1 MIPLV
6 VDCTIAESSQ
16 RYNVTV
22 SEQTVCV
29 DAEILIPHQFV
40 VDCTVEESQ
49 QQYNMTIAESYQ
61 SVNADIS
68 VEIVAGSESPP
79 YQGEYVHTPRSETIT
94 IPCAEYRMLDN
105 ITINP
110 IPSNYGLITWDGRT
124 ITVS

>member
-6 VDCTIAESSQ
+6 VDCTVAETLQ
-16 RYNVTV
+16 QYNVTV
-22 SEQTVCV
+22 SEQTVFV

-49 QQYNMTIAESYQ
+49 QQYNVTVSESTQ
-61 SVNADIS
+61 SVDADIS
-68 VEIVAGSESPP
+68 VQIVVGGDAPP
-79 YQGEYVHTPRSETIT
+79 YQGEYVHTPCSETIT
-94 IPCAEYRMLDN
+94 IPCAEYKMLDN

>member
-6 VDCTIAESSQ
+6 VDCTVAETLQ
-16 RYNVTV
+16 QYNVTV
-22 SEQTVCV
+22 SEQTVFF

-49 QQYNMTIAESYQ
+49 QQYSVTVSESTQ
-61 SVNADIS
+61 SVDADIS
-68 VEIVAGSESPP
+68 VQIVAGGDAPP
-79 YQGEYVHTPRSETIT
+79 YQGEYVHTPCSETIT
-94 IPCAEYRMLDN
+94 IPCAEYKMLDN